1 MKLKIKQGTTS
12 KLVRVFVQ
20 DSAATDGSGKTGIAY
35 NATGLTAYYLP
46 EGDAT
51 ATAIT
56 LASGTVGTYSS
67 GGWSEVDST
76 NMPGIY
82 ELGLPDA
89 AVDAT
94 SEGSVV
100 VMLKGATDMAP
111 VLIEI
116 ELDAVDYKD
125 ATDFGLS
132 NLDAAISTRSTVAA
146 TDIVSGGAITTSGGA
161 VSNVTLVATTTTNTD
176 MRGTDGANTVAPDN
190 ASIAAILTDTG
201 TTIPASISA
210 LNDLSQADVRT
221 AVGLASANLDTQL
234 GDIPTVSEFN
244 ARTLVAA
251 AYFDPATDTVTV
263 GQNNDKTGYALSSAA
278 NDAIGAAF
286 LAYTLTKGSPGTIE
300 RAFWQSLKATQLAD
314 GEVSGTPTASAFD
327 TNLTAVSGA
336 YDHLLILFTSG
347 SLAGEAR
354 PIDSYSA
361 TNGRITLQE
370 PLTSAPSSADE
381 FIIVPDHSHP
391 VAEVYQYFVSGSNE
405 DAFKADVSALATQ
418 ASVDTIDVNVD
429 AIKVKTDQLTFTNPN
444 SVDATATADVDEAA
458 IADAVI
464 AGIGGTDVT
473 ISSVIAEDG
482 TTITIVRG
490 DDYSASD
497 SRAITWTGT
506 TDDQW
511 PSLSGATLK
520 FTAKNNMDSLT
531 VTPTVTQPTGT
542 QAFRM
547 ELTSTNTEIMSGRY
561 KYDVQATLS
570 SGRVITLVVGEMIVK
585 QTYTDRP

>member
-1 MKLKIKQGTTS
+1 VRKNTTGQYVAFQAIS
-12 KLVRVFVQ
+12 K
-20 DSAATDGSGKTGIAY
+20 TDGSDVITG
-35 NATGLTAYYLP
+35 TPVVYYTID
-46 EGDAT
+46 GGTQAQTT
-51 ATAIT
+51 ATAVHEGNGQWSVALSQAETNGDHIVFSFVLT
-56 LASGTVGTYSS
+56 GAVTQTVNVYT
-67 GGWSEVDST
+67 
-76 NMPGIY
+76 I
-82 ELGLPDA
+82 DA
-89 AVDAT
+89 DLT
-94 SEGSVV
+94 
-100 VMLKGATDMAP
+100 
-111 VLIEI
+111 
-116 ELDAVDYKD
+116 
-125 ATDFGLS
+125 
-132 NLDAAISTRSTVAA
+132 NLDVAVSTRSTVAA

-176 MRGTDGANTVAPDN
+176 MRGTDGANTFAPDN
-190 ASIAAILTDTG
+190 ASIAAILVDTG
-201 TTIPASISA
+201 TDIPASIAA
-210 LNDLSQADVRT
+210 LND
-221 AVGLASANLDTQL
+221 
-234 GDIPTVSEFN
+234 FN
-244 ARTLVAA
+244 
-251 AYFDPATDTVTV
+251 PATDTVANVTTV
-263 GQNNDKTGYALSSAA
+263 GSVTNPVTTDAA
-278 NDAIGAAF
+278 
-286 LAYTLTKGSPGTIE
+286 S
-300 RAFWQSLKATQLAD
+300 R
-314 GEVSGTPTASAFD
+314 TAS
-327 TNLTAVSGA
+327 
-336 YDHLLILFTSG
+336 
-347 SLAGEAR
+347 
-354 PIDSYSA
+354 
-361 TNGRITLQE
+361 Q
-370 PLTSAPSSADE
+370 
-381 FIIVPDHSHP
+381 
-391 VAEVYQYFVSGSNE
+391 
-405 DAFKADVSALATQ
+405 ADVSALATA
-418 ASVDTIDVNVD
+418 ASIAALNDLSSTDVTNAVWDASTSSHNVAGSFGRGFGQVKEGLVSIDGQVNDLSATTTSFVTNLAAAVDDYYNGQTLHFISGSLAGQSQVIRDYSGTTKTITLDSALTSAPSNADEFIVLSTHVHTIAEIADGVWDESQSGHTTVGTFGYYLDSQVSALATQSSVNTIDSNVD

-585 QTYTDRP
+585 QTYTNRP